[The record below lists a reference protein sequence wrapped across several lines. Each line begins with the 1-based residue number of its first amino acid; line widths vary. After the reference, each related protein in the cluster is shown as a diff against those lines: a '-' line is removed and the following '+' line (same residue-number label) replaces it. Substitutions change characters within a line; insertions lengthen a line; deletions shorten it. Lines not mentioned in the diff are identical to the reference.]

1 MLQHTLLIL
10 VGLTL
15 PITSRGGA
23 PRKPAPVG
31 RLWSADTG
39 YTPDS
44 SPPRRIVMRH
54 PVQVPLLR
62 ANDRDSRAQVEVM
75 VNGSGPYRFDIETG
89 AREIGI
95 SRAVAESLGL
105 RRIGGPDD
113 YREYHLDSIS
123 VGSATF
129 HDMPV
134 AQLPQGVNGVDGV
147 LGLPFYQNVL
157 LTIDYPGRLVRF
169 SRDAL
174 PAPNGADILPLVR
187 IDAYW
192 GVAVRLAGKTFDAV
206 LDTQNSGSIGV
217 PPSIA
222 DVLPFTGGLQTI
234 GRARGTFGVI
244 DIRGGKL
251 AGDLVIGRYTFPTP
265 FMDVMQLPPEFPN
278 RPNIG
283 THLLDNFVVSID
295 QRHAR
300 LRLSRA
306 GDPVVRLPEPERG
319 RGPPP
324 SGPPG

>member
-1 MLQHTLLIL
+1 MLQRAVCIL
-10 VGLTL
+10 VGFTL
-15 PITSRGGA
+15 PMTFATGRQSA
-23 PRKPAPVG
+23 SSAAVG
-31 RLWSADTG
+31 RGNAQWTTDTG

-44 SPPRRIVMRH
+44 SPPRRVVMRH
-54 PVQVPLLR
+54 PVEVPLLR
-62 ANDRDSRAQVEVM
+62 PNARDSRAQVEVM
-75 VNGSGPYRFDIETG
+75 VNGKGPYRFDIETG

-95 SRAVAESLGL
+95 SRVLAESLGL

-113 YREYHLDSIS
+113 YREYHLDSIA

-134 AQLPQGVNGVDGV
+134 AQLPPGVNGVDGV

-157 LTIDYPGRLVRF
+157 LTIDYPGHVVRL

-174 PAPNGADILPLVR
+174 PAPNGADILPMVR
-187 IDAYW
+187 IDAFW
-192 GVAVRLAGKTFDAV
+192 GIAVRLADKAFDAV
-206 LDTQNSGSIGV
+206 LDTQNSGSISI

-222 DVLPFTGGLQTI
+222 DMLPFTGGLQTL

-244 DIRGGKL
+244 DIKGGKL

-265 FMDVMQLPPEFPN
+265 FLDVMQLPPEFPR

-283 THLLDNFVVSID
+283 THLLDGFVVSID

-306 GDPVVRLPEPERG
+306 GDPVVHLPEPGRG
-319 RGPPP
+319 RGAPPM
-324 SGPPG
+324 